1 MVDATKVSK
10 IRIKTEYG
18 GERKY
23 SFFTRTN
30 KKGVTQEDA
39 QFAIVLG
46 KNGSGKSTIARAL
59 STETSET
66 KFFDKDENFLGSDCS
81 NVHVFSESYVVKNFR
96 TRGSGN
102 IDPVIL
108 FGDFVHIRDR
118 IDNLKNLIKSSE
130 KRIGDIKSQSLNRL
144 LEGESSFV
152 DEVYGESKVKD
163 YLRAYI
169 DNLVEGDE
177 LPAYSDDGQYGFVD
191 KGELYFN
198 VMKQGFESQERY
210 VDCVAYTF
218 NAAHRKI
225 MEKYENSQDLADCSV
240 GFIREKL
247 RQLDI
252 HIRQSSQAIREG
264 VWEAGEDLSE
274 LWWKMGY
281 WLMLL
286 IYKESESL
294 YEKINKEVVNEDEL
308 LVLSIIQDDLIE
320 YESQIRFETR
330 RLEEKRREY
339 SPQRVTKYINQL
351 LDLVFN
357 GRRIWLE
364 PDGASGYTIKSEG
377 GIVPPARLSTGEQ
390 NILSLC
396 YFFAEIASD
405 GELDSSIRNNIIIV
419 LDDPIS
425 SIDSYNKAGLNAM
438 IDWIAGVISA
448 DGSASKMIIMT
459 HSLSVAKDLSRSLRY
474 RVGGPSGGAGWKVK
488 FSEIIDSQEE
498 CLKAVGV
505 DALDDYRNILLKMYK
520 VAISKK
526 GEDVDFPHSNDVRRI
541 WEAFLRTEL
550 GENLISTRSA
560 IHRLSYFYDDKSCE
574 RKFLESFTAYNYI
587 NHGSHSADQILDYE
601 FELSPQM
608 ELEEFRDQ
616 IRQIILFMRL
626 VSPHHIPCRMAI
638 VPEEINSYK
647 ENLEKI
653 YLKIVF
659 GKP

>member
-118 IDNLKNLIKSSE
+118 IDNLKNLIRSSE

-152 DEVYGESKVKD
+152 DEVYGGFKIKD

-169 DNLVEGDE
+169 DNLIEGDE
-177 LPAYSDDGQYGFVD
+177 LVFYSDDGQYEFMD
-191 KGELYFN
+191 KSECYFN
-198 VMKQGFESQERY
+198 SMKQNFGLQENY
-210 VDCVAYTF
+210 VNYVAYTF
-218 NAAHRKI
+218 NEAHRKI
-225 MEKYENSQDLADCSV
+225 LEEYESYQKLVDYSAE
-240 GFIREKL
+240 FIRERL

-252 HIRQSSQAIREG
+252 YIRQGVQAVGEG
-264 VWEAGEDLSE
+264 FWEAEEGLGEM
-274 LWWKMGY
+274 WWEMGY

-294 YEKINKEVVNEDEL
+294 YKKIIKEVINEGEL
-308 LVLSIIQDDLIE
+308 LVLSMIQDNLIE
-320 YESQIRFETR
+320 YESRIRFETR

-339 SPQRVTKYINQL
+339 SPQHVTKYINQL

-405 GELDSSIRNNIIIV
+405 GELDSSIRNNRIIV

-474 RVGGPSGGAGWKVK
+474 RVGGPSGGTGWKVK

-505 DALDDYRNILLKMYK
+505 DTLDDYRNILLKMYK

-601 FELSPQM
+601 FELSPQV

-616 IRQIILFMRL
+616 IRQIILFIRL

>member
-18 GERKY
+18 GEKKY
-23 SFFTRTN
+23 SFFTRFN
-30 KKGVTQEDA
+30 KKGIIQEDA

-59 STETSET
+59 STETSDT
-66 KFFDKDENFLGSDCS
+66 KFFDKDENFLGRDCS
-81 NVHVFSESYVVKNFR
+81 NIHVFSESYVVKNFR
-96 TRGSGN
+96 TRGGGY

-118 IDNLKNLIKSSE
+118 INNLKNSIESSR
-130 KRIGDIKSQSLNRL
+130 KRMEDIKSKSLNRL

-152 DEVYGESKVKD
+152 AEVYGESKVKD
-163 YLRAYI
+163 YLCAYV
-169 DNLVEGDE
+169 DNLIEGDE
-177 LPAYSDDGQYGFVD
+177 LVFYSDDGQYEFVD
-191 KGELYFN
+191 KSECYFN
-198 VMKQGFESQERY
+198 IMKQGFESQERY
-210 VDCVAYTF
+210 VDYVAYTF

-264 VWEAGEDLSE
+264 VWDAREDLSE

-339 SPQRVTKYINQL
+339 SPQRVTKYINHL
-351 LDLVFN
+351 LELVFN

-364 PDGASGYTIKSEG
+364 SEDSSGYTIKSER
-377 GIVPPARLSTGEQ
+377 GIISPARLSTGEQ

-405 GELDSSIRNNIIIV
+405 GELDNSIRNNRIIV

-438 IDWIAGVISA
+438 IEWIAGVMSA

-474 RVGGPSGGAGWKVK
+474 RVGGPSGGLGWKVK
-488 FSEIIDSQEE
+488 FSEIIENQEE
-498 CLKAVGV
+498 CLKTVGV
-505 DALDDYRNILLKMYK
+505 DTLDDYRNILLKMYR
-520 VAISKK
+520 VAISEE
-526 GEDVDFPHSNDVRRI
+526 GENVDFPHSNDVRRI

-550 GENLISTRSA
+550 GESLISTRSA
-560 IHRLSYFYDDKSCE
+560 IHRLSYFYDEESFE
-574 RKFLESFTAYNYI
+574 RKFLESFTAYNHI
-587 NHGSHSADQILDYE
+587 NQGSHSADQILDYE

-608 ELEEFRDQ
+608 ELEEYRDH

-638 VPEEINSYK
+638 VPEEIDSYK

-653 YLKIVF
+653 YLRIVF
-659 GKP
+659 GKQ

>member
-18 GERKY
+18 GEKKY

-152 DEVYGESKVKD
+152 DEVYGGSKIKD
-163 YLRAYI
+163 YLRAYV
-169 DNLVEGDE
+169 DNLSEDDE
-177 LPAYSDDGQYGFVD
+177 VVFYSDDGQYEFVD
-191 KGELYFN
+191 KSELYFN
-198 VMKQGFESQERY
+198 VMKQSFESQERY
-210 VDCVAYTF
+210 VDYVAYTF

-225 MEKYENSQDLADCSV
+225 MEKYENSQDVVDFSAE
-240 GFIREKL
+240 FIRERL

-252 HIRQSSQAIREG
+252 HIRQASQAVGEG
-264 VWEAGEDLSE
+264 FWEAEEDLGE
-274 LWWKMGY
+274 LWWEMGY

-294 YEKINKEVVNEDEL
+294 YKKIIKEVINESEL
-308 LVLSIIQDDLIE
+308 IVLSMIQDNLIE
-320 YESQIRFETR
+320 YKSRIRFETR

-405 GELDSSIRNNIIIV
+405 GELDSSIRNNRIIV

-474 RVGGPSGGAGWKVK
+474 RVGGPSGGTGWKVK
-488 FSEIIDSQEE
+488 FSEIIDSQGE

-505 DALDDYRNILLKMYK
+505 DTLDDYRNILLKMYK

-526 GEDVDFPHSNDVRRI
+526 GEDIDFPHSNDVRRI

-550 GENLISTRSA
+550 GENLISTRNA

-587 NHGSHSADQILDYE
+587 NQGSHSADQILDYE

-638 VPEEINSYK
+638 VPDEINSYK